1 MTPPGTSQQ
10 LALSPDRAGG
20 PLLRFPFQLKDF
32 QLDTAALTALSRSLI
47 LGVTTGGGKT
57 ACSLAAM
64 AMLIED
70 DKVDHVIIEVEV
82 SKLEEWEADVAR
94 FTTLVPVRYAGTTA
108 KRAKLRKAL
117 PQVLVGVY
125 ETFRGD
131 LAVKVGQEGE
141 RPSYGHTG
149 ASRAKPRA
157 AKVANGPLLD
167 ALLGKRVLVIQDE
180 GTAKMGASRTSWMYK
195 AHERARAE
203 LLKHSASYYCWP
215 LSATPMVR
223 DPVGYFNVCR
233 LLDPGR
239 AGRVDDFTRDHVAST
254 DEYNRPKTFKNLD
267 RSDEPWVMP
276 LTEKL
281 RGLVVYRGRAEP
293 EVAQYFPTFVA
304 SPPGTPG
311 YTFVDP
317 SPIEQDFYQAIYSQ
331 YADGS
336 QQAQD
341 TLWGLMRLVTGHPF
355 ALARSGGAMAA
366 DIVRLV
372 GRDGLAALP
381 TTKLDAF
388 VDKLRSVGSDQVVSF
403 TYFANAVLPLVHERL
418 VEEGFSVVLNRG
430 ELSPRDRERSRD
442 AFNAG
447 EAQVYL
453 SSDAGARGINLPAG
467 KWAIDYELPL
477 TDEVARQRRSRID
490 RIDSTHRVIHF
501 TSMVM
506 RGTVE
511 MGIAKIAADRQ
522 AWSEQL
528 GNEDGS
534 GLSAAARKYIL
545 AAQRSIG

>member
-1 MTPPGTSQQ
+1 MTQPGTNQQ
-10 LALSPDRAGG
+10 LTFSQG
-20 PLLRFPFQLKDF
+20 PLLRFPFELKDF
-32 QLDTAALTALSRSLI
+32 QLDTAALTALSRALI

-64 AMLIED
+64 AMLISD
-70 DKVDHVIIEVEV
+70 DKVDHVIIECEV

-94 FTTLVPVRYAGTTA
+94 FTTLVPVRYAGTAA
-108 KRAKLRKAL
+108 KRAKLRKDL
-117 PQVLVGVY
+117 PTVLVGVY
-125 ETFRGD
+125 ETLRGD
-131 LAVKVGQEGE
+131 LAVKVAPEGE
-141 RPSYGHTG
+141 RPSYGRTG
-149 ASRAKPRA
+149 ASRRKPRV

-167 ALLGKRVLVIQDE
+167 ALLGKRVLIIQDE

-203 LLKHSASYYCWP
+203 LLKYSADYWCWP

-233 LLDPGR
+233 LLDPER
-239 AGRVDDFTRDHVAST
+239 AGRVEDFERDHVASF
-254 DEYNRPKTFKNLD
+254 DDYHNPKTFKNLD
-267 RSDEPWVMP
+267 TADEPWATP

-281 RGLVVYRGRAEP
+281 KGLVVYRSRAEP
-293 EVAQYFPTFVA
+293 EVARYFPTFIAQPV
-304 SPPGTPG
+304 GTPG
-311 YTFVDP
+311 YSFVDP
-317 SPIEQDFYQAIYSQ
+317 TPIEMDFYQAIYSQ

-341 TLWGLMRLVTGHPF
+341 TLWGLMRLVTGHP
-355 ALARSGGAMAA
+355 LSLTRSGGAMAA
-366 DIVRLV
+366 DITRIV
-372 GRDGLAALP
+372 GQDGLAALP

-388 VDKLRSVGSDQVVSF
+388 VEKLRAVGRDQVVSF
-403 TYFANAVLPLVHERL
+403 TYFAHAILPLVHQRL
-418 VEEGFSVVLNRG
+418 VEEGFSVVLNHG
-430 ELSPRDRERSRD
+430 DLSSKERERSRD
-442 AFNAG
+442 VFNAG
-447 EAQVYL
+447 DAQIYL

-490 RIDSTHRVIHF
+490 RLDSHHKVIHF

-511 MGIAKIAADRQ
+511 MGIAKIVANRQ
-522 AWSEQL
+522 AWAEQL

-545 AAQRSIG
+545 SAQRLVG

>member
-1 MTPPGTSQQ
+1 MTPPGTDQPQ
-10 LALSPDRAGG
+10 LMLQEG
-20 PLLRFPFQLKDF
+20 PLLRFPFELKDF
-32 QLDTAALTALSRSLI
+32 QLDTAALTALSRALI

-70 DKVDHVIIEVEV
+70 GKVDHVIIEVEV
-82 SKLEEWEADVAR
+82 SKLEEWETDVAR
-94 FTTLVPVRYAGTTA
+94 FTTLTPVRYAGTTA

-125 ETFRGD
+125 ETLRGD

-141 RPSYGHTG
+141 RPSYGRTG
-149 ASRAKPRA
+149 ASRPKARV
-157 AKVANGPLLD
+157 AKVQNGPLLE
-167 ALLGKRVLVIQDE
+167 ALLGKRVLIIQDE

-195 AHERARAE
+195 AHELARRE
-203 LLKHSASYYCWP
+203 LLKYSQDYWCWP

-233 LLDPGR
+233 LLDPDR
-239 AGRVDDFTRDHVAST
+239 AGRVEDFERDHVAT
-254 DEYNRPKTFKNLD
+254 FDDYHQPKTFKNLD
-267 RSDEPWVMP
+267 TSEEPWVTP

-281 RGLVVYRGRAEP
+281 KGLVVYRSRAEP
-293 EVAQYFPTFVA
+293 EVARYFPTFIAQPV
-304 SPPGTPG
+304 GTPG

-317 SPIEQDFYQAIYSQ
+317 SPIEMDFYQAIFAQ
-331 YADGS
+331 YAGAD
-336 QQAQD
+336 QAAQD
-341 TLWGLMRLVTGHPF
+341 ALWGLMRLVVGHP
-355 ALARSGGAMAA
+355 LSLTRSGGAMAA
-366 DIVRLV
+366 DIVRIV

-381 TTKLDAF
+381 CTKLDAF
-388 VDKLRSVGSDQVVSF
+388 VGKLRSIGRDQVVSF
-403 TYFANAVLPLVHERL
+403 TYFAHAILPLVHQRL
-418 VEEGFSVVLNRG
+418 VEEGFSVVLNHG
-430 ELSPRDRERSRD
+430 DLTPRERERSRD
-442 AFNAG
+442 TFNAG
-447 EAQVYL
+447 DAQVYL

-490 RIDSTHRVIHF
+490 RIDSTHKVIHF

-506 RGTVE
+506 RSTVE
-511 MGIAKIAADRQ
+511 MGIAKIVANRQ
-522 AWSEQL
+522 AWAEQL

-545 AAQRSIG
+545 SQSK